1 MKLDLFD
8 IYEMQPDN
16 LKKIVEAYE
25 MEDNGYDEVK
35 MFLGEVEAIGYT
47 FDYGLDAVPF
57 NLRKK

>member
-1 MKLDLFD
+1 MTLDLFD

-16 LKKIVEAYE
+16 LKKICEEYE
-25 MEDNGYDEVK
+25 MEYNDPDICRQ
-35 MFLGEVEAIGYT
+35 FLAEVEEIGYS